1 MEGACAYA
9 VCTIVL
15 QEEKRETVKPT
26 RLDTAA
32 DIHACIISAINGI
45 KQAQLLEA
53 SARPSRICPHPT
65 LCPN

>member
-9 VCTIVL
+9 VCTIVIL
-15 QEEKRETVKPT
+15 EEKKETVKPT
-26 RLDTAA
+26 RLDPAA
-32 DIHACIISAINGI
+32 DTLACITSATNGI

-53 SARPSRICPHPT
+53 SARPSHICPHPT